1 MRVVMDMGIF
11 VSALIRKQG
20 TTGVVLRA
28 LRDGRFTAI
37 YTTGIV
43 VEIIDVLG
51 WAKFRAKYHIEPD
64 DITAL
69 VNLIRL
75 RGELVTP
82 TQKVTVC
89 RDPKDD
95 KFLEAALAAQTDC
108 IVSGDADLLVL
119 NPFEEIPI
127 LRPAEFFGRIMKSFI
142 DAVNEVTRERAQSYL
157 KPEHQERVADA
168 YHAFKDVEGFAKG
181 SIR

>member
-1 MRVVMDMGIF
+1 MRAVIDTGVF
-11 VSALIRKQG
+11 VSALIRRQG
-20 TTGVVLRA
+20 TTGDVLSS

-37 YTTGIV
+37 YTTDIL

-51 WAKFRAKYHIEPD
+51 RAKFRTKYHIEPD

-82 TQKVTVC
+82 TQKITAC
-89 RDPKDD
+89 RDPRDD

-119 NPFEEIPI
+119 TPFQDIPI
-127 LRPAEFFGRIMKSFI
+127 LRPAEFLAR
-142 DAVNEVTRERAQSYL
+142 L
-157 KPEHQERVADA
+157 
-168 YHAFKDVEGFAKG
+168 
-181 SIR
+181 

>member
-1 MRVVMDMGIF
+1 MRAVIDTGVF
-11 VSALIRKQG
+11 VSALIRRQG
-20 TTGVVLRA
+20 TTGDVLRF

-37 YTTGIV
+37 YTTDLL

-51 WAKFRAKYHIEPD
+51 RAHFRTKYHIEPD

-69 VNLIRL
+69 INLIRL

-119 NPFEEIPI
+119 TPFQEIPI
-127 LRPAEFFGRIMKSFI
+127 LRPAEFLAR
-142 DAVNEVTRERAQSYL
+142 L
-157 KPEHQERVADA
+157 
-168 YHAFKDVEGFAKG
+168 
-181 SIR
+181 

>member
-1 MRVVMDMGIF
+1 MRAVIDTGVF

-20 TTGVVLRA
+20 TTGDVLGA

-37 YTTGIV
+37 YTTDIV

-51 WAKFRAKYHIEPD
+51 RAKFRMKYHIEPD
-64 DITAL
+64 DITIL

-82 TQKVTVC
+82 TQKVTAC

-95 KFLEAALAAQTDC
+95 KFLEAAFVAKADC

-119 NPFEEIPI
+119 NPFEDIPI
-127 LRPAEFFGRIMKSFI
+127 LRPSEFLAR
-142 DAVNEVTRERAQSYL
+142 L
-157 KPEHQERVADA
+157 
-168 YHAFKDVEGFAKG
+168 
-181 SIR
+181 

>member
-1 MRVVMDMGIF
+1 MRAVIDTGVF

-20 TTGVVLRA
+20 TTGDVLGA

-37 YTTGIV
+37 YTTDIV

-51 WAKFRAKYHIEPD
+51 RAKFRMKYHIEPD
-64 DITAL
+64 DITIL

-82 TQKVTVC
+82 TQKVTDC

-95 KFLEAALAAQTDC
+95 KFLEAALAAKADC
-108 IVSGDADLLVL
+108 IVSGDAL
-119 NPFEEIPI
+119 
-127 LRPAEFFGRIMKSFI
+127 
-142 DAVNEVTRERAQSYL
+142 TCWC
-157 KPEHQERVADA
+157 
-168 YHAFKDVEGFAKG
+168 
-181 SIR
+181 

>member
-1 MRVVMDMGIF
+1 MRAVIDTGVF

-20 TTGVVLRA
+20 TTGDVLRA
-28 LRDGRFTAI
+28 LHDERYTAI
-37 YTTGIV
+37 YTTDIV
-43 VEIIDVLG
+43 VEIIDAIG
-51 WAKFRAKYHIEPD
+51 RAKLRMKYHIKPD

-82 TQKVTVC
+82 AQKMSAC

-108 IVSGDADLLVL
+108 IVSGDADLLDL
-119 NPFEEIPI
+119 TPFQDIPI
-127 LRPAEFFGRIMKSFI
+127 LRPAEFLARI
-142 DAVNEVTRERAQSYL
+142 
-157 KPEHQERVADA
+157 
-168 YHAFKDVEGFAKG
+168 
-181 SIR
+181 

>member
-1 MRVVMDMGIF
+1 MRAVMDTGVL

-20 TTGVVLRA
+20 TIGDVLRA

-37 YTTGIV
+37 YTTDIV

-51 WAKFRAKYHIEPD
+51 RENFRAKYHIEPD

-82 TQKVTVC
+82 AQKVTAC

-95 KFLEAALAAQTDC
+95 KFLEAALGAKADC
-108 IVSGDADLLVL
+108 IVSGGADLLAL

-127 LRPAEFFGRIMKSFI
+127 LRPAEFL
-142 DAVNEVTRERAQSYL
+142 A
-157 KPEHQERVADA
+157 RV
-168 YHAFKDVEGFAKG
+168 
-181 SIR
+181 